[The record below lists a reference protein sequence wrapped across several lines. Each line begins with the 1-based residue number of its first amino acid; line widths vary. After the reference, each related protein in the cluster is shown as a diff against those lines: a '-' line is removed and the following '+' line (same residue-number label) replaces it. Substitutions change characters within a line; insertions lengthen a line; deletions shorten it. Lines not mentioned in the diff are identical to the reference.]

1 MERGKMGKDNKLVK
15 IFHGPQH
22 PGITG
27 NMSVEIDLDGET
39 IVNSET
45 HVGYLHRGFEKLV
58 ERRTIPQA
66 FTIVCRICVPEPD
79 PNEENFARGIE
90 NLANIEVPVKAK
102 WIRTMVLEMQRLTA
116 QFLWIAGQG
125 GSLGLYINP
134 QWAVADRDL
143 MLDLYEE
150 LTGARVYHMYIY
162 PGGVRNDLPVGFL
175 DKLSRLL
182 DYYESRLPEYD
193 RIFFNNAVF
202 KKRAVGIGIV
212 KPETAIK
219 HGVVGPVLR
228 AAGFKHDVRKYAPY
242 EMYSQVEFDIPTQR
256 DSDVYARALV
266 RREEMV
272 QSIRILRQ
280 VIDKMPKDG
289 PVNVKL
295 KGHRQFLIPRGET
308 WVRTESSRGEFS
320 YFMASDG
327 TEKLRRMQVKGPSM
341 VHAMSLLPEVLKGA
355 QLADVAMIMNSLGTC
370 PPEIER

>member
-1 MERGKMGKDNKLVK
+1 MTENNNGIIK

-27 NMSVEIDLDGET
+27 NMSVEIDLKGET
-39 IVNSET
+39 IVNSQT

-90 NLANIEVPVKAK
+90 NLAGIEVPEKAQ
-102 WIRTMVLEMQRLTA
+102 WIRTMVLEMQRISSL
-116 QFLWIAGQG
+116 FLWMAGQG

-150 LTGARVYHMYIY
+150 LTGGRVYHMYIY
-162 PGGVRNDLPVGFL
+162 PGGVRRDLPEGFL
-175 DKLSRLL
+175 EKLSSLL

-202 KKRAVGIGIV
+202 KKRAIGAGIIN
-212 KPETAIK
+212 PETAIK
-219 HGVVGPVLR
+219 HGVVGPALR
-228 AAGFKHDVRKYAPY
+228 AAGFAKDVRKYAPY
-242 EMYSQVEFDIPTQR
+242 EKYAEVEFDVPTQTA
-256 DSDVYARALV
+256 SDVYARALV
-266 RREEMV
+266 RRAEFE

-280 VIDKMPKDG
+280 VIEKMPKDG
-289 PVNVKL
+289 PFNVKH
-295 KGHRQFLIPRGET
+295 KPHRKFTIPKGET
-308 WVRTESSRGEFS
+308 WVRTESSRGEFA
-320 YFMASDG
+320 YYMASDG
-327 TEKLRRMQVKGPSM
+327 TEKLRRMQTKGPSM
-341 VHAMSLLPEVLKGA
+341 VHAMSILPEVLKGA